1 MEQGITAFYVW
12 PADELIKARENHAR
26 AQCRPRYR
34 MGLKFVLLMMILAGW
49 CNYQTQ
55 GWSILTVLLP
65 VGGIYLLFLRKYDVR
80 WSLRRHFRK
89 RPDKDSHI
97 VWTLGE
103 DDLRNKTDNSESRQN
118 WSQIAKVRKANNGF
132 LLYPNDQM
140 FYWLPTTA
148 FVSQED
154 RQRTEELLR
163 RKIKDFSDIK

>member
-1 MEQGITAFYVW
+1 MDQEITASYAW
-12 PADELIKARENHAR
+12 TADELIKAQENHVR
-26 AQCRPRYR
+26 AQCRRRYR

-80 WSLRRHFRK
+80 WSLRRHFKK
-89 RPDKDSHI
+89 RPDRDSRI

-103 DDLRNKTDNSESRQN
+103 NDLQNKTDASESRQN
-118 WSQIAKVRKANNGF
+118 WSQIAKVRKASNGF
-132 LLYPNDQM
+132 LLYPNDKM
-140 FYWLPTTA
+140 FYWLPMNA
-148 FVSQED
+148 FGSQED

-163 RKIKDFSDIK
+163 SKIKDFADIK